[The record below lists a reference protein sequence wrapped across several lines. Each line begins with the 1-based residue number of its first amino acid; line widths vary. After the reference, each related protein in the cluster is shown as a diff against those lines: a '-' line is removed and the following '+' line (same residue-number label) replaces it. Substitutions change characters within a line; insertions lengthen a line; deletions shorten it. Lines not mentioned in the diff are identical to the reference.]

1 MLLPPLFLPLLWAGS
16 LAQRSMFQL
25 QVQETVKVQEGLCV
39 HVPCKFSHPRRKY
52 TDDDPAYGYWFQEG
66 SDHSQNVLVA
76 TNNPD
81 REVQE
86 ETQGRFHLLGDPR
99 DYNCSLDI
107 RDAQRRDSR
116 TYFFRVERG
125 SSVKYSYLQN
135 QLSVRV
141 TALTRTPDILIPETL
156 ESGRPGNL
164 TCSVP
169 WACERG
175 TPPIFSWMS
184 VALTSLGPR
193 THLSS
198 VLTLTPQPQDHGTNL
213 TCQVYFPAAGVM
225 VERTVQLNV
234 TCATQNPTTG
244 VCLGHRPGKLG
255 IWSGVMLG
263 AIAGA
268 GITTLF
274 ALCLCLIFFGVKS
287 CRRRASRRA
296 VGVDGIHP
304 VVEPAPLDCRQESKS
319 DLPADPTSSAGVP
332 PTLEMDQ
339 ELYYASISYHRMK
352 EGTYAEYSEIRTQ

>member
-1 MLLPPLFLPLLWAGS
+1 MLLPPLFLPLLWAGEWAEGGGQAVPAS
-16 LAQRSMFQL
+16 L
-25 QVQETVKVQEGLCV
+25 TVQEGLCIS
-39 HVPCKFSHPRRKY
+39 VPCSFSYPNRFW
-52 TDDDPAYGYWFQEG
+52 TESFPALGSWFQKG
-66 SDHSQNVLVA
+66 ASVHQDAPVA
-76 TNNPD
+76 TTNPG
-81 REVQE
+81 RKVQE

-107 RDAQRRDSR
+107 RDAQRRDSG

-135 QLSVRV
+135 QLSVCV
-141 TALTRTPDILIPETL
+141 TALTRTPDILIPGTL

-169 WACERG
+169 WACEQG

-287 CRRRASRRA
+287 CRRRASQRE

-304 VVEPAPLDCRQESKS
+304 VVEPAPLVSDVGVLVCR
-319 DLPADPTSSAGVP
+319 LSSASLGVAHSHAP
-332 PTLEMDQ
+332 FSMSRN
-339 ELYYASISYHRMK
+339 ELI
-352 EGTYAEYSEIRTQ
+352 TFLLV